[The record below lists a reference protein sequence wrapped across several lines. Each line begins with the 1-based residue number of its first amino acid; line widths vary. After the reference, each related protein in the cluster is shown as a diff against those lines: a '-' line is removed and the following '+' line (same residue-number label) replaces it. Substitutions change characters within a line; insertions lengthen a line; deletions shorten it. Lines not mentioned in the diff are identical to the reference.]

1 MCNGGK
7 VEDMYLFIGSP
18 ESTSASD
25 LHLIFREIFESLDLV
40 EVFEKKLV
48 GFCADGAS
56 NMQGVFSCSILIKY
70 KFE

>member
-7 VEDMYLFIGSP
+7 VEDMYLFIRSP

-40 EVFEKKLV
+40 EVFEKNLLV
-48 GFCADGAS
+48 SVLMELQICKVYLVAL
-56 NMQGVFSCSILIKY
+56 V
-70 KFE
+70 

>member
-40 EVFEKKLV
+40 EVFEKNLLV
-48 GFCADGAS
+48 SVLMELQICKVYLVAL
-56 NMQGVFSCSILIKY
+56 V
-70 KFE
+70 

>member
-1 MCNGGK
+1 MVNGGK

-40 EVFEKKLV
+40 EVFEKNLLV
-48 GFCADGAS
+48 SVLMELQICKVYLVAL
-56 NMQGVFSCSILIKY
+56 V
-70 KFE
+70 

>member
-40 EVFEKKLV
+40 EVFEKNLLV
-48 GFCADGAS
+48 SVLMELQICKVYLVALF
-56 NMQGVFSCSILIKY
+56 
-70 KFE
+70 